1 MKLKT
6 LNNKYVLTY
15 PLLSL
20 GLVLGSC
27 SQEDNGIIPEISSQ
41 NKTITFTANPVTAET
56 KDIST
61 RVTVESTGRYF
72 DNLKWEDD
80 DKVTLYFLSESFREA
95 IRTFTVSVDG
105 SATSITGGYPSAVDE
120 YKIRALYPH
129 NASNFTGS
137 ATYLTIPAEQTYKDD
152 HSHLSDF
159 IFMYARPEGTVRVD
173 AESNA
178 TGGNIALDFEL
189 LTSLLRFDI
198 TNESSSAVILQ
209 SVTVSYP
216 EGSGT
221 SFNTSVTLD
230 EENSTVSSRASSYT
244 SQSMTLNFSDI
255 ELTEEATLNCFMSLF
270 PTESAP
276 VLNIDL
282 NILLSDNKF
291 LSIQYVINEIQSLEA
306 GARYSI
312 PLIIMDSDI
321 PGPSFDADYLEYDG
335 YLYTP
340 NEYLAPTVDEYVTF
354 NNTIYHRNNQLYDLS
369 TLCPPGYSLLMD
381 TDLPDNSTDVIRF
394 LTNISYPKSGIYDN
408 GLHIEFDGWF
418 IPSVHVTVLWRGMP
432 VDGSGFHNGWG
443 LTVGYYVPLKC
454 RRPI

>member
-80 DKVTLYFLSESFREA
+80 DQVTLYFLSESFREA

-129 NASNFTGS
+129 NTSNFTGS
-137 ATYLTIPAEQTYKDD
+137 ATYLTIPAEQTHKDD

-173 AESNA
+173 VEGNA

-198 TNESSSAVILQ
+198 TNESSSEITLQ
-209 SVTVSYP
+209 SVSISYP
-216 EGSGT
+216 EGSGAVLIRQAVL
-221 SFNTSVTLD
+221 N
-230 EENSTVSSRASSYT
+230 EEEGTVSPRSASSYIHST
-244 SQSMTLNFSDI
+244 QTLKFSDF
-255 ELTEEATLNCFMSLF
+255 ELQAGDETQGFLSIF
-270 PTESAP
+270 PTTSAS

-282 NILLSDNKF
+282 TVLLSNGTTKT
-291 LSIQYVINEIQSLEA
+291 IEYKINNIPALDA

-312 PLIIMDSDI
+312 PLTITDTD
-321 PGPSFDADYLEYDG
+321 GPERFEFDVIAYDG
-335 YLYTP
+335 YYYTTNDYFRDSEHATIRDGIVYVLCSKLHEAHCP
-340 NEYLAPTVDEYVTF
+340 LGWSHLTVTYPYYPD
-354 NNTIYHRNNQLYDLS
+354 YDQGIL
-369 TLCPPGYSLLMD
+369 
-381 TDLPDNSTDVIRF
+381 DNI
-394 LTNISYPKSGIYDN
+394 NYPKDM
-408 GLHIEFDGWF
+408 LWF
-418 IPSVHVTVLWRGMP
+418 NDSFAQSHVPSA
-432 VDGSGFHNGWG
+432 
-443 LTVGYYVPLKC
+443 YYVPFSDFSNVAQIEHGAVQTFRTPGQFGATPLVCK
-454 RRPI
+454 RLINN